1 MRKKFSAYAKTYS
14 TVLMLATLS
23 SFLLDPRL
31 GYIFG
36 LDFVL
41 TAVLSVLGL
50 PASAECDF
58 VSQPE
63 NCFVIICGGAA
74 ILVLLLSVVARILW
88 SKHKKFS
95 AITFSVITAL
105 DCAFIVGRLLLNMGG
120 PKGVLYCGGSFL
132 WKSVGLLCLTAFLAS
147 TTQDSKS
154 GQS

>member
-58 VSQPE
+58 VSHPE

-95 AITFSVITAL
+95 ANYIFCNHS
-105 DCAFIVGRLLLNMGG
+105 FRLR
-120 PKGVLYCGGSFL
+120 LYCG
-132 WKSVGLLCLTAFLAS
+132 
-147 TTQDSKS
+147 
-154 GQS
+154 

>member
-50 PASAECDF
+50 PASAY
-58 VSQPE
+58 
-63 NCFVIICGGAA
+63 CFVFICGGAA

-132 WKSVGLLCLTAFLAS
+132 WKSVGLLCLTAFLAY
-147 TTQDSKS
+147 TTQHSKS